1 MPEKLQN
8 SVMNK
13 YNDLQEWWKKCSVK
27 QRTLVISA
35 MAVIVLALAIL
46 AAVMSR
52 PKMVTL
58 ITCED
63 AKQASQVKE
72 LLEGE
77 NIKADISQ
85 DGLTFSVNAKDES
98 AASILLGSNDIPT
111 DGYGIENVFDGSFS
125 TTEADKTKK
134 YQLYLEGKFEKQLAT
149 ISNIE
154 NAYVSLSIP
163 NEDGTIISMGQET
176 YASVVLDLSGEM
188 EEEQA
193 AGIAK
198 FMATEVGNDST
209 DNIMI
214 LDSDG
219 NTLFSGGNWQCQF
232 TAFFKRESGEYGK
245 R

>member
-77 NIKADISQ
+77 NIKADI
-85 DGLTFSVNAKDES
+85 E
-98 AASILLGSNDIPT
+98 
-111 DGYGIENVFDGSFS
+111 
-125 TTEADKTKK
+125 
-134 YQLYLEGKFEKQLAT
+134 
-149 ISNIE
+149 
-154 NAYVSLSIP
+154 
-163 NEDGTIISMGQET
+163 
-176 YASVVLDLSGEM
+176 
-188 EEEQA
+188 
-193 AGIAK
+193 
-198 FMATEVGNDST
+198 
-209 DNIMI
+209 
-214 LDSDG
+214 
-219 NTLFSGGNWQCQF
+219 TLF
-232 TAFFKRESGEYGK
+232 ADVLAKKEKVE
-245 R
+245 